1 MLITQLLIRK
11 YEDVVFITED
21 KRDKKNQRRN
31 T

>member
-11 YEDVVFITED
+11 CEDVVFITED
-21 KRDKKNQRRN
+21 KRAKKNQRRN